1 MNEEVEVEQPGV
13 SCMEK
18 QNNIQV
24 YKKLHRVSLL
34 IGALT
39 ILLPII
45 FWSKIPDVIP
55 MHYNAAGVVDNWSDK
70 SSLIL
75 LFFAVLMLMGVMSIA
90 VYVVRVNME
99 SKHSKEAEKS
109 TMRIAYP
116 IVVFMNLVVQVMFA
130 YITFCSVTCRPL
142 GSMFLPI
149 FLIAIFVPLGYLV
162 YKSAKIQG
170 ASNSQK
176 AVYKRVEAD
185 EAGETKVYRTAID
198 WWLGL
203 LLGGCEIYMII
214 LAVEPIIR
222 NGKINWAML
231 LIAVGISILIA
242 PLFGIK
248 YVLYSE
254 HLLISMSLY
263 GKLRVRYADI
273 VEVKKTNNPLSSAA
287 MSLRRI
293 QIDYVENDV
302 HRMVLISPVKRKTF
316 IEELEQKRSK
326 S

>member
-1 MNEEVEVEQPGV
+1 MEEH
-13 SCMEK
+13 
-18 QNNIQV
+18 NNIQV
-24 YKKLHRVSLL
+24 YKQLHRVSLL
-34 IGALT
+34 TGTLT
-39 ILLPII
+39 IILPII

-75 LFFAVLMLMGVMSIA
+75 LFFVIALLMGVMSIA
-90 VYVVRVNME
+90 VYVVKSTME
-99 SKHSKEAEKS
+99 SKYSKEAEKS
-109 TMRIAYP
+109 EMEVVYP
-116 IVVFMNLVVQVMFA
+116 IVVLMNLVVQVMFA

-142 GSMFLPI
+142 GTFFLPI
-149 FLIAIFVPLGYLV
+149 FVTAVFVPLV
-162 YKSAKIQG
+162 YMIYKCGKIQS
-170 ASNSQK
+170 ASGSQK
-176 AVYKRVEAD
+176 ATYKRIEKA
-185 EAGETKVYRTAID
+185 EAGEGKVYRTAID

-203 LLGGCEIYMII
+203 LLGVCEAYMMF

-222 NGKINWAML
+222 TGKINWAML
-231 LIAVGISILIA
+231 LIAVGTSVIII

-254 HLLISMSLY
+254 HMLISMSLY
-263 GKLRVRYADI
+263 GKGRVRYADI

-293 QIDYVENDV
+293 QIDYVENGV
-302 HRMVLISPVKRKTF
+302 HRMILISPVKRKRF
-316 IEELEQKRSK
+316 IEELESKQKK

>member
-1 MNEEVEVEQPGV
+1 VEQ
-13 SCMEK
+13 K
-18 QNNIQV
+18 NNLQV
-24 YKKLHRVSLL
+24 YGQLHKVSLL

-45 FWSKIPDVIP
+45 FWSKIPDEIP

-75 LFFAVLMLMGVMSIA
+75 LFFAVLMLMGVMSIS

-99 SKHSKEAEKS
+99 SEYSQETEKS
-109 TMRIAYP
+109 TMTIAYP
-116 IVVFMNLVVQVMFA
+116 IVVMMNLVVQVMFA
-130 YITFCSVTCRPL
+130 YITFCSITCRPL
-142 GSMFLPI
+142 GNMFLPI
-149 FLIAIFVPLGYLV
+149 FLIATFVPLGYMV
-162 YKSAKIQG
+162 YKTAKIQG
-170 ASNSQK
+170 MSSSQT
-176 AVYKRVEAD
+176 AVYKIIEAD
-185 EAGETKVYRTAID
+185 EVGEAKVYRTAID

-203 LLGGCEIYMII
+203 LLGACEVLFLYLVI
-214 LAVEPIIR
+214 EPIIR
-222 NGKINWAML
+222 R
-231 LIAVGISILIA
+231 GIVEWSMVLFAAGMSILIL

-248 YVLYSE
+248 YTMYSE

-263 GKLRVRYADI
+263 GKLRVRYTDI

-293 QIDYVENDV
+293 QIDYVENGV

-316 IEELEQKRSK
+316 IEDLESKQNKELTK
-326 S
+326 SLAENIM

>member
-1 MNEEVEVEQPGV
+1 
-13 SCMEK
+13 MEK
-18 QNNIQV
+18 QDKLHV
-24 YKKLHRVSLL
+24 YKKLHRISLL

-39 ILLPII
+39 ILLPIV
-45 FWSKIPDVIP
+45 FWSKIPDEIP

-90 VYVVRVNME
+90 VYVVKVNME
-99 SKHSKEAEKS
+99 SKYSKEAEKS
-109 TMRIAYP
+109 TMRTAYP
-116 IVVFMNLVVQVMFA
+116 IVVLMNLVVQVMFA

-142 GSMFLPI
+142 GSLFLPI
-149 FLIAIFVPLGYLV
+149 FLIATFVPLGYLI

-170 ASNSQK
+170 GSNSQK
-176 AVYKRVEAD
+176 AVYKHIEEAEVG
-185 EAGETKVYRTAID
+185 EAKVYRTAID
-198 WWLGL
+198 WWLGI
-203 LLGGCEIYMII
+203 LLGACEVLCLYLVIEPIVRRG
-214 LAVEPIIR
+214 AVEWPMVFIT
-222 NGKINWAML
+222 
-231 LIAVGISILIA
+231 VGMSIMIL
-242 PLFGIK
+242 PLFRIQ

-263 GKLRVRYADI
+263 GKLRVKYADI
-273 VEVKKTNNPLSSAA
+273 AEVKKTNNPLSSAA

-302 HRMVLISPVKRKTF
+302 HRMVLISPVKRNTF

>member
-1 MNEEVEVEQPGV
+1 
-13 SCMEK
+13 MEK
-18 QNNIQV
+18 QDKLHV
-24 YKKLHRVSLL
+24 YKKLHRISLL

-39 ILLPII
+39 ILFPII
-45 FWSKIPDVIP
+45 FWSKIPDEIP

-75 LFFAVLMLMGVMSIA
+75 LFFVILMLMGVMSIA
-90 VYVVRVNME
+90 VYVVRVNMG
-99 SKHSKEAEKS
+99 SKYSKEAEKS
-109 TMRIAYP
+109 TMRVAYP
-116 IVVFMNLVVQVMFA
+116 IVVIMNLAVQIMFA
-130 YITFCSVTCRPL
+130 YITFCSVTGRAL

-149 FLIAIFVPLGYLV
+149 FLIATFAPLGYLV
-162 YKSAKIQG
+162 YKCAKIHG
-170 ASNSQK
+170 ASNSEK
-176 AVYKRVEAD
+176 AVYKRIEETEEGEA
-185 EAGETKVYRTAID
+185 KVYRTAID

-203 LLGGCEIYMII
+203 LLVACEVLFLYLVI
-214 LAVEPIIR
+214 EPITKRGTIE
-222 NGKINWAML
+222 WSML
-231 LIAVGISILIA
+231 LIAVGMSILIL

-254 HLLISMSLY
+254 HLLVSMSLY

-293 QIDYVENDV
+293 QIDYIENDV

-316 IEELEQKRSK
+316 IEELEQKRDF
-326 S
+326 

>member
-1 MNEEVEVEQPGV
+1 MEQ
-13 SCMEK
+13 K
-18 QNNIQV
+18 NNLQV
-24 YKKLHRVSLL
+24 YKQLHRISLL

-45 FWSKIPDVIP
+45 FWSKIPDEIP

-109 TMRIAYP
+109 TMRLAYP
-116 IVVFMNLVVQVMFA
+116 IVVIMNLIVQIMFA
-130 YITFCSVTCRPL
+130 YITFCSVTSRPL
-142 GSMFLPI
+142 GSLFLSV
-149 FLIAIFVPLGYLV
+149 FLIATFAPLGYLV
-162 YKSAKIQG
+162 YKCAKIQNT
-170 ASNSQK
+170 SNSQK
-176 AVYKRVEAD
+176 AVYKRIEEA
-185 EAGETKVYRTAID
+185 EAGEAKVYRTAID

-203 LLGGCEIYMII
+203 LLVACEVLFLYLVI
-214 LAVEPIIR
+214 EPIIR
-222 NGKINWAML
+222 RGTVEWSMVL
-231 LIAVGISILIA
+231 LAVGMSILIL

-254 HLLISMSLY
+254 HMLISMSLY
-263 GKLRVRYADI
+263 GKARVRYADI

-302 HRMVLISPVKRKTF
+302 HRMVLISPVNRKTF
-316 IEELEQKRSK
+316 IEELEQKRRGCRINE
-326 S
+326 

>member
-1 MNEEVEVEQPGV
+1 
-13 SCMEK
+13 MEK
-18 QNNIQV
+18 QDKLHV

-45 FWSKIPDVIP
+45 FWSKIPDEIP

-90 VYVVRVNME
+90 VYVVKVNME
-99 SKHSKEAEKS
+99 SKYSKEAEKS

-116 IVVFMNLVVQVMFA
+116 IVVLMNLVVQIMFA
-130 YITFCSVTCRPL
+130 YITFCSVTCKAL

-149 FLIAIFVPLGYLV
+149 FLITTFAPLGYLV
-162 YKSAKIQG
+162 GKCVKIQG

-176 AVYKRVEAD
+176 AVYKHIEEAEVG
-185 EAGETKVYRTAID
+185 EAKVYCTAID
-198 WWLGL
+198 WWLGI
-203 LLGGCEIYMII
+203 LLGACELLCLYLVIGPIVRRGTVEWPMVLITVGMSIMI
-214 LAVEPIIR
+214 L
-222 NGKINWAML
+222 
-231 LIAVGISILIA
+231 
-242 PLFGIK
+242 PLFRIK

-263 GKLRVRYADI
+263 GKLRVCYADI
-273 VEVKKTNNPLSSAA
+273 VDVKKTNNPLSSAA

-293 QIDYVENDV
+293 QIDYVENGV
-302 HRMVLISPVKRKTF
+302 HRMILISPVKRKTF
-316 IEELEQKRSK
+316 LEELEQKRDF
-326 S
+326 

>member
-1 MNEEVEVEQPGV
+1 
-13 SCMEK
+13 MEK
-18 QNNIQV
+18 QDKLHV
-24 YKKLHRVSLL
+24 YRKLHRVSLL

-39 ILLPII
+39 ILLPLV
-45 FWSKIPDVIP
+45 FWSKIPNQIP

-75 LFFAVLMLMGVMSIA
+75 LLFAVLMLMGVMSIA

-99 SKHSKEAEKS
+99 SKYSKEAEKS

-116 IVVFMNLVVQVMFA
+116 IVVLMNLVVQMMFA

-142 GSMFLPI
+142 GSMFLPL
-149 FLIAIFVPLGYLV
+149 FLIATFAPLGYLV
-162 YKSAKIQG
+162 YKCAKIQG
-170 ASNSQK
+170 TSNSQK
-176 AVYKRVEAD
+176 ATYKRIEKAEA
-185 EAGETKVYRTAID
+185 EEGKVYRTAID
-198 WWLGL
+198 WWFGL
-203 LLGGCEIYMII
+203 LLGACEVFYLYLVI
-214 LAVEPIIR
+214 EPIIR
-222 NGKINWAML
+222 RGTVEWAMVL
-231 LIAVGISILIA
+231 LAVGMSILIL

-248 YVLYSE
+248 YILYSE
-254 HLLISMSLY
+254 HLLVSMSLY

-302 HRMVLISPVKRKTF
+302 HRMVLISPVNRKTF
-316 IEELEQKRSK
+316 IEEIEQKRSK

>member
-1 MNEEVEVEQPGV
+1 MNKKVDEEHIGV
-13 SCMEK
+13 SYMEK
-18 QNNIQV
+18 QNKLHV
-24 YKKLHRVSLL
+24 YKQLHRMSLL

-45 FWSKIPDVIP
+45 FWSKIPDEIP

-75 LFFAVLMLMGVMSIA
+75 LFFVVLMLMGVMSIA

-116 IVVFMNLVVQVMFA
+116 IIVLMNLVVQVMFA
-130 YITFCSVTCRPL
+130 YITFCTVTSRPL
-142 GSMFLPI
+142 GDMFLPV
-149 FLIAIFVPLGYLV
+149 FLTATFAPLGYLV
-162 YKSAKIQG
+162 YKCAKIQG
-170 ASNSQK
+170 VSSSQK
-176 AVYKRVEAD
+176 AVYKRIEAAEVG
-185 EAGETKVYRTAID
+185 EAKVYRTAVD

-203 LLGGCEIYMII
+203 LLVGCEVLFLYLVI
-214 LAVEPIIR
+214 EPIIKR
-222 NGKINWAML
+222 GTIEWSMV
-231 LIAVGISILIA
+231 LIAAGMSFLIL

-254 HLLISMSLY
+254 HMLISMSLY

-273 VEVKKTNNPLSSAA
+273 VGVKKTNNPMSSAA

-293 QIDYVENDV
+293 
-302 HRMVLISPVKRKTF
+302 HRMVLISPVQRKTF
-316 IEELEQKRSK
+316 IEELEQKGK
-326 S
+326 L

>member
-1 MNEEVEVEQPGV
+1 
-13 SCMEK
+13 MEK
-18 QNNIQV
+18 LDKLHV

-45 FWSKIPDVIP
+45 FWGKIPDEIP
-55 MHYNAAGVVDNWSDK
+55 MHYNAAGVIDNWSNK

-99 SKHSKEAEKS
+99 SKYSKDAEKS

-116 IVVFMNLVVQVMFA
+116 IVVLMNLVVQVMFA

-142 GSMFLPI
+142 GTFFLPI
-149 FLIAIFVPLGYLV
+149 FVTAVSVPLV
-162 YKSAKIQG
+162 YMIYKCGKIQNVSG
-170 ASNSQK
+170 SQK
-176 AVYKRVEAD
+176 ATYKRVEKD
-185 EAGETKVYRTAID
+185 EVGEGKTYRTAID

-203 LLGGCEIYMII
+203 LLGGCEVYMIF
-214 LAVEPIIR
+214 LAIEPIIR

-231 LIAVGISILIA
+231 LIAVGMTIA
-242 PLFGIK
+242 IVPLFGIK

-254 HLLISMSLY
+254 HMLISMSLY
-263 GKLRVRYADI
+263 GKARVRYADI
-273 VEVKKTNNPLSSAA
+273 VDVKKTNNPLSSAA

>member
-1 MNEEVEVEQPGV
+1 MAKEIKIGF
-13 SCMEK
+13 
-18 QNNIQV
+18 
-24 YKKLHRVSLL
+24 YKKLHRISLL

-45 FWSKIPDVIP
+45 FWGKIPDEIP

-90 VYVVRVNME
+90 VYVVKVNLE
-99 SKHSKEAEKS
+99 SKYSKDAEKS

-116 IVVFMNLVVQVMFA
+116 IVVLMNLVVQVMFA

-142 GSMFLPI
+142 GSMFLPV
-149 FLIAIFVPLGYLV
+149 FLIATFAPVGYLI
-162 YKSAKIQG
+162 YKCAKIQG
-170 ASNSQK
+170 GSKSQK
-176 AVYKRVEAD
+176 AFYKRVESD
-185 EAGETKVYRTAID
+185 EAGDAKVYRTAID
-198 WWLGL
+198 CWLGL
-203 LLGGCEIYMII
+203 LLGACEVLCLYLVIEPVVRRGT
-214 LAVEPIIR
+214 VEWP
-222 NGKINWAML
+222 MV
-231 LIAVGISILIA
+231 LIMVGMSILIL

-254 HLLISMSLY
+254 HMLISMSLY
-263 GKLRVRYADI
+263 GKARVRYADI

-293 QIDYVENDV
+293 QIDYVEDGV
-302 HRMVLISPVKRKTF
+302 HRMVLISPVKRKIF
-316 IEELEQKRSK
+316 LEELMERRRTSI
-326 S
+326 

>member
-1 MNEEVEVEQPGV
+1 MEQ
-13 SCMEK
+13 K
-18 QNNIQV
+18 NNLQV
-24 YKKLHRVSLL
+24 YKQLHRISLQ

-39 ILLPII
+39 SIMPII
-45 FWSKIPDVIP
+45 FCSKIPDEIP

-109 TMRIAYP
+109 TMRLAYP
-116 IVVFMNLVVQVMFA
+116 IVVLMNLIVQVMFA
-130 YITFCSVTCRPL
+130 YITFCIVTCRQL
-142 GSMFLPI
+142 GNMFLPI
-149 FLIAIFVPLGYLV
+149 FLIATFIPLGYLV
-162 YKSAKIQG
+162 YKCAKIQNT
-170 ASNSQK
+170 SNSQK
-176 AVYKRVEAD
+176 ADFKRIEEA
-185 EAGETKVYRTAID
+185 EAGEAKVYRTAID

-203 LLGGCEIYMII
+203 LLVACEVLFLYLVI
-214 LAVEPIIR
+214 EPIIR
-222 NGKINWAML
+222 RGTVEWSMVL
-231 LIAVGISILIA
+231 LTVGMSILIL

-254 HLLISMSLY
+254 HMLISMSLY
-263 GKLRVRYADI
+263 GKARVRYADI
-273 VEVKKTNNPLSSAA
+273 VEVKKTNNPMSSAA

-293 QIDYVENDV
+293 QIDYVEDGV
-302 HRMVLISPVKRKTF
+302 HRMVLISPVNRNTL
-316 IEELEQKRSK
+316 IEEIEQKRVDKK

>member
-1 MNEEVEVEQPGV
+1 MAKEIKIGF
-13 SCMEK
+13 
-18 QNNIQV
+18 
-24 YKKLHRVSLL
+24 YKKLHRISLL

-45 FWSKIPDVIP
+45 FWGKIPDEIP

-90 VYVVRVNME
+90 VYVVKVNLE
-99 SKHSKEAEKS
+99 SKYSKDAEKS

-116 IVVFMNLVVQVMFA
+116 IVVLMNLVVQVMFA

-142 GSMFLPI
+142 GSMFLPV
-149 FLIAIFVPLGYLV
+149 FLIATFAPVGYLI
-162 YKSAKIQG
+162 YKCAKIQG
-170 ASNSQK
+170 GSKSQK
-176 AVYKRVEAD
+176 AFYKRVESD
-185 EAGETKVYRTAID
+185 EAGDAKVYRTAID
-198 WWLGL
+198 CWLGL
-203 LLGGCEIYMII
+203 LLGACEVLCLYLVIEPVVRRGT
-214 LAVEPIIR
+214 VEWP
-222 NGKINWAML
+222 MV
-231 LIAVGISILIA
+231 LIMVGMSILIL

-254 HLLISMSLY
+254 HMLISMSLY
-263 GKLRVRYADI
+263 GKARVRYADI

-293 QIDYVENDV
+293 QIDYVEDGV
-302 HRMVLISPVKRKTF
+302 HRMVLISPVKRNTF
-316 IEELEQKRSK
+316 IEELEQKK